1 MKLTIEALTFLV
13 LLMMTRIECGKLHKR
28 VIIHIP
34 LKVKHHH
41 HTHTVYKPI
50 HHAVPLKLDEHEI
63 HLIRPEQ
70 HNDWEDEYHIGNG
83 RMVDSYLDTL
93 SSSFPHFNHE
103 ESTEDHD
110 DEYENFERLLKKR
123 SKKKQK
129 LFNNKVIGWK
139 GRPNFDKIA
148 SEYLLHLKN
157 HPQPQYDEYDDRYSP
172 YDDDES
178 HRKRK

>member
-1 MKLTIEALTFLV
+1 MITGS
-13 LLMMTRIECGKLHKR
+13 ECGRAHGKR
-28 VIIHIP
+28 VIIHVP

-50 HHAVPLKLDEHEI
+50 HHAVPLKIQEHDI
-63 HLIRPEQ
+63 HLIRPEPQ
-70 HNDWEDEYHIGNG
+70 SDWDDEYHIGNG
-83 RMVDSYLDTL
+83 RMVDSYLSDL
-93 SSSFPHFNHE
+93 SSSFPHFQNHE
-103 ESTEDHD
+103 EEEEEDHD

-157 HPQPQYDEYDDRYSP
+157 HPQPHYDEYDERYSP
-172 YDDDES
+172 YDDDDDEER
-178 HRKRK
+178 RKRK